1 MFCGPAGPFFT
12 PSPWGRTK
20 TGKGSLLSP
29 GPESKADTPHT
40 PSPKEQ
46 YVFLNSLPG
55 PPGPVLCDDE
65 RGGAEGCSKPKQ
77 RQEEK
82 SGRPPTPAT
91 LPRHVCEARFQRAPQ
106 ERIRNPAPLTRSE
119 VVVGA
124 SAGTKRP
131 GGRELSLPEEPASVL
146 AATIF
151 LEDATVH
158 KDRGDS
164 LILAWG
170 RRAHRRGAATHWV
183 PHTESLQAA
192 PSGIILPWG
201 Q

>member
-1 MFCGPAGPFFT
+1 MDPLALFFT
-12 PSPWGRTK
+12 PSPRGRIE
-20 TGKGSLLSP
+20 TGKGSLGSP

-55 PPGPVLCDDE
+55 PPGPVLCEDE
-65 RGGAEGCSKPKQ
+65 QGGAVGCCRPKE
-77 RQEEK
+77 RPEEN
-82 SGRPPTPAT
+82 SGHPPTPAA
-91 LPRHVCEARFQRAPQ
+91 LPRHVCEARFRRAPP
-106 ERIRNPAPLTRSE
+106 ERIPNPAPLTRSE
-119 VVVGA
+119 IGDGA
-124 SAGTKRP
+124 SPGTKRP
-131 GGRELSLPEEPASVL
+131 GGRELCLPEEPASVL

-158 KDRGDS
+158 KDRSDS

-170 RRAHRRGAATHWV
+170 RRTHPKGSATHRV
-183 PHTESLQAA
+183 PQAGTLQAA
-192 PSGIILPWG
+192 PSGITLPWG

>member
-1 MFCGPAGPFFT
+1 MMNGVGRRGVVN
-12 PSPWGRTK
+12 PSKGRRK
-20 TGKGSLLSP
+20 NRAVHL
-29 GPESKADTPHT
+29 
-40 PSPKEQ
+40 
-46 YVFLNSLPG
+46 
-55 PPGPVLCDDE
+55 
-65 RGGAEGCSKPKQ
+65 
-77 RQEEK
+77 
-82 SGRPPTPAT
+82 TPAT

-170 RRAHRRGAATHWV
+170 RRAHRRGAATH
-183 PHTESLQAA
+183 
-192 PSGIILPWG
+192 
-201 Q
+201 